1 MDWVLYNRK
10 AFMSVHT
17 SMGVC
22 SCQLTVVACVGLLCS
37 SATLVV
43 CPKSLMLQ
51 WEAEINRR
59 VERGTLRTHVHHGS
73 GRATD
78 PRV

>member
-1 MDWVLYNRK
+1 MMYV
-10 AFMSVHT
+10 FETFQFIIV
-17 SMGVC
+17 
-22 SCQLTVVACVGLLCS
+22 SCTGLLRS

-43 CPKSLMLQ
+43 CPKTLMLQ
-51 WEAEINRR
+51 WEAEIGRR

>member
-1 MDWVLYNRK
+1 MTC
-10 AFMSVHT
+10 A
-17 SMGVC
+17 
-22 SCQLTVVACVGLLCS
+22 GLLPS

-51 WEAEINRR
+51 WEAEIERR
-59 VERGTLRTHVHHGS
+59 VERGILRTHVHHGS

>member
-1 MDWVLYNRK
+1 VTC
-10 AFMSVHT
+10 A
-17 SMGVC
+17 
-22 SCQLTVVACVGLLCS
+22 GLLPS

-51 WEAEINRR
+51 WEAEIERR
-59 VERGTLRTHVHHGS
+59 VERGILRTHVHHGS